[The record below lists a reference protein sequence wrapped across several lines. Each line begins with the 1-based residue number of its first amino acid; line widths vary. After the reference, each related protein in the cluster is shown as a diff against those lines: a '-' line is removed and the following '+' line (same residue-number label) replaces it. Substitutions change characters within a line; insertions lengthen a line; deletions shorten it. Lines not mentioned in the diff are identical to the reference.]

1 MTCSNLTQATISKKK
16 KTICVFS
23 LFKNEMKSAYYVP
36 YSATVVFGFCQL
48 TMIFGGKKRTDHK
61 KNGVEQERGKGRG
74 GKKKER
80 RIVWYCEGAS
90 HLMINNSNA
99 FSGLYALH
107 Q

>member
-1 MTCSNLTQATISKKK
+1 
-16 KTICVFS
+16 
-23 LFKNEMKSAYYVP
+23 MKSAYYVP

-48 TMIFGGKKRTDHK
+48 TMIFLWEKENGSQKKWGRTRKRKGKR
-61 KNGVEQERGKGRG
+61 

-80 RIVWYCEGAS
+80 CIVWYCEGAS